1 MQSAEGLVAL
11 QILLLALLAL
21 GHCGGVLLAAGSL
34 HGVQRW
40 LDTLGRVRGFGY
52 GRGRVRC
59 TDAGRGGVLDR
70 ERLTPRDIPDVS
82 IEP

>member
-11 QILLLALLAL
+11 PILLLALSAL

-40 LDTLGRVRGFGY
+40 MDTLGRVRGFGY
-52 GRGRVRC
+52 GRAAC
-59 TDAGRGGVLDR
+59 GVL
-70 ERLTPRDIPDVS
+70 LLVAAWYLIAS
-82 IEP
+82 A